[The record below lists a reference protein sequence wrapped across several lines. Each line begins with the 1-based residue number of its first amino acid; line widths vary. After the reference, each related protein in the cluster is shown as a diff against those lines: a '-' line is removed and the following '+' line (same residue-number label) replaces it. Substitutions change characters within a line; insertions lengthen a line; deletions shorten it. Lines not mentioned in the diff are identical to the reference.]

1 MTGIPGDPGS
11 IYWVQASFGEVTCCP
26 SSAMPNRSPALSAPR
41 KVGRR
46 VKYARQQK
54 NTTPE
59 PEVGSAYKEP
69 ANRKPIKWFVPIP
82 AALMCDPTV
91 SSNAKVI
98 ASILLHYE
106 GRKGCFP
113 KQDTLSKHLGCSI
126 DTIQR
131 CLNELHRYG
140 FLEIEQHA
148 IGRRNA
154 YTLKPE
160 YTAPERLNSFAG
172 DPLTKEITSDIERRP
187 LPRRALVKRL
197 KPGQKYTASVRP
209 ILTVETSVSLEA
221 LDPKNTASMRPI
233 MTDTTE
239 TAPMRPIRTASMRSE
254 GTNAPHQSGIIS
266 NNQSNQEKDSNNAAA
281 FIENR
286 TEETTD
292 LNSIE
297 DLEHALKGTV
307 GVSDFYASRISQDL
321 FGVERNDLIV
331 SAVKRMVVRP
341 KWRAGQIKN
350 VSGYVRSLLHT
361 SEPIVAISTLTI
373 PPLVQTHPRTIEI
386 DAKSGSTFESDYDN
400 LSDAD
405 KSNVHEIAK
414 TICAPTN
421 SAYRTAVRLAFG
433 RFKTLQST

>member
-1 MTGIPGDPGS
+1 M
-11 IYWVQASFGEVTCCP
+11 
-26 SSAMPNRSPALSAPR
+26 SPAIRAQFTGYKLPLARLLDALLPLCRIDLLLYPAPR

-54 NTTPE
+54 NTTTE

-69 ANRKPIKWFVPIP
+69 SNRKPIKWFVPIP

-113 KQDTLSKHLGCSI
+113 KQDTLSKHLGCSV

-172 DPLTKEITSDIERRP
+172 DSLTKEITSDIERRP

-197 KPGQKYTASVRP
+197 KSGQKYTASVRS
-209 ILTVETSVSLEA
+209 ISTVEKSVDLEA
-221 LDPKNTASMRPI
+221 LNPKNTASMRPI
-233 MTDTTE
+233 VTDTTE
-239 TAPMRPIRTASMRSE
+239 TAPMRPTCTASMRSE

-266 NNQSNQEKDSNNAAA
+266 NNQSNQKEDSNNAVAA
-281 FIENR
+281 FLENG
-286 TEETTD
+286 TEEPTD

-297 DLEHALKGTV
+297 YLEHTLRGTV
-307 GVSDFYASRISQDL
+307 GVSDFYASRISRDL

-361 SEPIVAISTLTI
+361 SEPIVAISILTI
-373 PPLVQTHPRTIEI
+373 PPSVPTYPRPIEI
-386 DAKSGSTFESDYDN
+386 DVKAGSTFESDYDN
-400 LSDAD
+400 LSDAE
-405 KSNVHEIAK
+405 KANVHEIAK

-433 RFKTLQST
+433 RFKTLQSTQ